1 MPGLAHVV
9 GAGVAGL
16 SAACELAASG
26 VRVAVHEATGHA
38 GGRCRS
44 FHDESLGATIDNGS
58 HLMLSGNTSIQRFL
72 ALIGARDRLTGPA
85 SARFPFLDLATGE
98 RWTVDLGNGRIP
110 GRPLSRDG
118 RVPGARLADYAKS
131 LRLLNAG
138 PGSSISEVLSP
149 CGQLHERFWKP
160 VSIAV
165 LNTEPER
172 AAAVLMKPVL
182 RETVGRGGR
191 ACRPLT
197 ARQGLGSAFADPAVA
212 FLAGNGAELRFRT
225 RLRSITLNEA
235 GRVTALCFRDGEIQV
250 GPVDRVILAV
260 PARVADELVPGL
272 RVPNEH
278 RGIVNVHFRMPER
291 VSWAP
296 EDPPFLGLLGGT
308 AEWLFWRGGI
318 VSATVSACQG
328 DVDGRSKV
336 GAIWDDVRRS
346 LDLEGDAAI
355 LPPHRVIVERM
366 ATIAQTPEQVGR
378 RPGSDAG
385 PPGVFLAGDWTDT
398 GLPATIEGAVRSGRQ
413 AAELA
418 AGSMGQALTDDPG
431 GQRAAT

>member
-1 MPGLAHVV
+1 MV

-16 SAACELAASG
+16 SAACELSASG

-44 FHDESLGATIDNGS
+44 FHDESLGALIDNGS

-72 ALIGARDRLTGPA
+72 ALIGARDRLSGPV
-85 SARFPFLDLATGE
+85 SARFPFLDLDTGE

-110 GRPLSRDG
+110 GRPFSRGG
-118 RVPGARLADYAKS
+118 RIPGARLADYARS
-131 LRLLNAG
+131 LRLLNASQ
-138 PGSSISEVLSP
+138 GSSIDEVLSP

-172 AAAVLMKPVL
+172 AAAMLMKPVL
-182 RETVGRGGR
+182 RETIGRGGR

-197 ARQGLGSAFADPAVA
+197 AKQGLSSAFADPAVA

-225 RLRSITLNEA
+225 RLRSITLSEP
-235 GRVTALCFRDGEIQV
+235 GRVTAMCFRDDEIQV
-250 GPVDRVILAV
+250 GPDDRVILAV
-260 PARVADELVPGL
+260 PARVAEELVPDL

-278 RGIVNVHFRMPER
+278 RGIVNVHFRMPES

-308 AEWLFWRGGI
+308 AEWLFWRDGT

-328 DVDGRSKV
+328 DVDGRSMA
-336 GAIWDDVRRS
+336 GEIWGDVRRS
-346 LDLEGDAAI
+346 LDLEGDAARM
-355 LPPHRVIVERM
+355 PPHRVIVERM
-366 ATIAQTPEQVGR
+366 ATIAQTPQQVAR

-398 GLPATIEGAVRSGRQ
+398 GLPATIEGAVRSGRL

-418 AGSMGQALTDDPG
+418 AGSMGQALLDDPVG
-431 GQRAAT
+431 ENAAT

>member
-1 MPGLAHVV
+1 MPGIAHVV

-16 SAACELAASG
+16 SAACELSACG
-26 VRVAVHEATGHA
+26 VHVAVHEATGHA

-44 FHDESLGATIDNGS
+44 FRDDSLGALIDNGS

-72 ALIGARDRLTGPA
+72 ALIGAQDRLSGPA

-98 RWTVDLGNGRIP
+98 RWTVDLGSGRIP
-110 GRPLSRDG
+110 GRPFSRDG
-118 RVPGARLADYAKS
+118 RVPGARLADYARS
-131 LRLLNAG
+131 LRLLNAH
-138 PGSSISEVLSP
+138 PGSSIEEILSP
-149 CGQLHERFWKP
+149 CGRLHERFWKP

-165 LNTEPER
+165 LNTEPES
-172 AAAVLMKPVL
+172 AAAALMKPVL

-197 ARQGLGSAFADPAVA
+197 AREGLSSAFADPAMA
-212 FLAGNGAELRFRT
+212 FLAGHGAELRFRM

-235 GRVTALCFRDGEIQV
+235 GGVTALRFRDDEIEV
-250 GPVDRVILAV
+250 GSADRVILAV
-260 PARVADELVPGL
+260 PARAAADLIPGL

-278 RGIVNVHFRMPER
+278 RGIVNAHFRIRENPVR
-291 VSWAP
+291 AP
-296 EDPPFLGLLGGT
+296 GDPPFLGLLGGT
-308 AEWLFWRGGI
+308 AEWLFWREGI

-328 DVDGRSKV
+328 DIDGRSLA

-346 LDLEGDAAI
+346 LGLEGDAARMA
-355 LPPHRVIVERM
+355 PHRVIVERM
-366 ATIAQTPEQVGR
+366 ATIAQTPEQVAR

-385 PPGVFLAGDWTDT
+385 PQGVSLAGDWTNT
-398 GLPATIEGAVRSGRQ
+398 GLPATIEGAVRSGRL

-418 AGSMGQALTDDPG
+418 ARSMG
-431 GQRAAT
+431 RACMDGPRQGNAPT

>member
-1 MPGLAHVV
+1 MV

-16 SAACELAASG
+16 SAACELSASG

-44 FHDESLGATIDNGS
+44 FHDESLGALIDNGS

-72 ALIGARDRLTGPA
+72 ALIGARDRLTGPV

-110 GRPLSRDG
+110 GRPFSRDG
-118 RVPGARLADYAKS
+118 RVPGARLADYARS
-131 LRLLNAG
+131 LRLLNASQR
-138 PGSSISEVLSP
+138 SSIGEVLSA
-149 CGQLHERFWKP
+149 CGLLHERFWKP

-182 RETVGRGGR
+182 RETMGRGGR

-197 ARQGLGSAFADPAVA
+197 ARQGLSSAFADPAVA
-212 FLAGNGAELRFRT
+212 FLAENGVELRFRT
-225 RLRSITLNEA
+225 RLRSITLNET
-235 GRVTALCFRDGEIQV
+235 GRVTALCFRDREIQV
-250 GPVDRVILAV
+250 GPADRVILAV
-260 PARVADELVPGL
+260 PARVAEELVPDL

-278 RGIVNVHFRMPER
+278 RGIVNVHFRMPES

-296 EDPPFLGLLGGT
+296 ENPPFLGLLVGT
-308 AEWLFWRGGI
+308 AEWLFWRDSI

-328 DVDGRSKV
+328 DVDGRSMV
-336 GAIWDDVRRS
+336 GAIWNDVRRS
-346 LDLEGDAAI
+346 LDLEGDSARM
-355 LPPHRVIVERM
+355 PPHRVIVERM
-366 ATIAQTPEQVGR
+366 ATIAQTPEQVAR

-385 PPGVFLAGDWTDT
+385 PLGVFLAGDWTDT
-398 GLPATIEGAVRSGRQ
+398 GLPATIEGAVRSGVQ

-418 AGSMGQALTDDPG
+418 AGSMGQALMDDPG
-431 GQRAAT
+431 

>member
-1 MPGLAHVV
+1 MV

-16 SAACELAASG
+16 SAACELSASG
-26 VRVAVHEATGHA
+26 VRVTVHEATGHA

-44 FHDESLGATIDNGS
+44 FHDERLGALIDNGS

-72 ALIGARDRLTGPA
+72 ALIGARDRLSGPV

-98 RWTVDLGNGRIP
+98 RWTVDLGDGRIP

-118 RVPGARLADYAKS
+118 RVPGARLADYARS
-131 LRLLNAG
+131 LRLLSAG
-138 PGSSISEVLSP
+138 PGSSIDEVLSP

-182 RETVGRGGR
+182 RETIGRGGR

-197 ARQGLGSAFADPAVA
+197 ARQGLSSAFADPAVA
-212 FLAGNGAELRFRT
+212 FLAGSGAELRFRT
-225 RLRSITLNEA
+225 RLRSITLNKP
-235 GRVTALCFRDGEIQV
+235 GRVTALCFRDSEIQV
-250 GPVDRVILAV
+250 GPDDRVILAV
-260 PARVADELVPGL
+260 PARVAEELVPGL

-278 RGIVNVHFRMPER
+278 RGIVNVHFRTPGS
-291 VSWAP
+291 VSWEP

-308 AEWLFWRGGI
+308 AEWLFWRDGI

-328 DVDGRSKV
+328 DIDGRSMV

-346 LDLEGDAAI
+346 LGLEGGTERP
-355 LPPHRVIVERM
+355 PPHRVVVERM
-366 ATIAQTPEQVGR
+366 ATIVQTPEQVAR
-378 RPGSDAG
+378 RPAPDAG

-398 GLPATIEGAVRSGRQ
+398 GLPATIEGAVRSGSL
-413 AAELA
+413 AAELV
-418 AGSMGQALTDDPG
+418 AGSMGQARLDRPRGET
-431 GQRAAT
+431 AAT

>member
-1 MPGLAHVV
+1 MPGIAHVV

-16 SAACELAASG
+16 SAACELSASG
-26 VRVAVHEATGHA
+26 IRVAVHEATGHA

-44 FHDESLGATIDNGS
+44 FQDESLGALIDNGS
-58 HLMLSGNTSIQRFL
+58 HLILSGNTSIQRFL
-72 ALIGARDRLTGPA
+72 ALIGALDRLSGPV
-85 SARFPFLDLATGE
+85 SARFPFLDLASGE

-110 GRPLSRDG
+110 GRPFSRDG
-118 RVPGARLADYAKS
+118 RVPGTRLADYAKS
-131 LRLLNAG
+131 LRLLNAS
-138 PGSSISEVLSP
+138 PGSSIDDVLSP
-149 CGQLHERFWKP
+149 CRRLHERFWKP

-182 RETVGRGGR
+182 RETIGRGGR

-197 ARQGLGSAFADPAVA
+197 ATHGLSSAFADPAVD
-212 FLAGNGAELRFRT
+212 FLARSGAELNFRT
-225 RLRSITLNEA
+225 RLRSIALNES
-235 GRVTALCFRDGEIQV
+235 GRVTALCFRDDEIQV
-250 GPVDRVILAV
+250 GPDDRVILAV
-260 PARVADELVPGL
+260 PARAAEDLIPNL

-278 RGIVNVHFRMPER
+278 RGIVNVHFRMSES

-308 AEWLFWRGGI
+308 AEWLFWRDGI

-328 DVDGRSKV
+328 DVDGRRMA

-346 LDLEGDAAI
+346 LDLGCNAAMM
-355 LPPHRVIVERM
+355 PPHRVIVERM
-366 ATIAQTPEQVGR
+366 ATIAQTPEQVAR

-398 GLPATIEGAVRSGRQ
+398 CLPATIEGAVRSGRL
-413 AAELA
+413 AAELV
-418 AGSMGQALTDDPG
+418 AGSMDQVRMADPG
-431 GQRAAT
+431 GASAAT

>member
-1 MPGLAHVV
+1 MPGIAHVV

-16 SAACELAASG
+16 SAACELSASG
-26 VRVAVHEATGHA
+26 VRVAVHEATGLA

-44 FHDESLGATIDNGS
+44 FHDESLGALIDNGS

-72 ALIGARDRLTGPA
+72 ALIGARDRLSGPV

-131 LRLLNAG
+131 VRLLNAG
-138 PGSSISEVLSP
+138 PESSISEVLSP

-165 LNTEPER
+165 LNTEPEH

-182 RETVGRGGR
+182 RETLGRGGR

-197 ARQGLGSAFADPAVA
+197 ARHGLSSAFADPAVA
-212 FLAGNGAELRFRT
+212 FLAGSGAELRFRT
-225 RLRSITLNEA
+225 RLRSITLNKS
-235 GRVTALCFRDGEIQV
+235 GRVTALCFRDDEVQV
-250 GPVDRVILAV
+250 GPDDRVILAV
-260 PARVADELVPGL
+260 PARVAEELVPGL

-278 RGIVNVHFRMPER
+278 RGIVNVHFRTPGS
-291 VSWAP
+291 VSWEP

-308 AEWLFWRGGI
+308 AEWLFWRDGI
-318 VSATVSACQG
+318 VSATVSACRG

-346 LDLEGDAAI
+346 LELEGDAAMV
-355 LPPHRVIVERM
+355 PPHRVVVERM
-366 ATIAQTPEQVGR
+366 ATIAQTPEQVAR
-378 RPGSDAG
+378 RPGSVAG

-398 GLPATIEGAVRSGRQ
+398 GLPATIEGAVRSGKL

-418 AGSMGQALTDDPG
+418 AWSMGQALMENPG
-431 GQRAAT
+431 SAYAAT